1 MFSQL
6 RRDLKNRLHIQE
18 NQLADQERKCMD
30 YERKCMDYERKY
42 VEYEE
47 DNHVYTKMISETYDR
62 AMKKI
67 RIMECMLVLLFSIIL
82 AILISM

>member
-30 YERKCMDYERKY
+30 YERKYVEYERKY

-47 DNHVYTKMISETYDR
+47 DNHVYTKMISETYAR

-67 RIMECMLVLLFSIIL
+67 RIMKCMLVLLFSIIL

>member
-30 YERKCMDYERKY
+30 YERKY

-47 DNHVYTKMISETYDR
+47 DNHVYTKMISETYAR

>member
-18 NQLADQERKCMD
+18 NQLADQERKCN
-30 YERKCMDYERKY
+30 
-42 VEYEE
+42 EE
-47 DNHVYTKMISETYDR
+47 DNHVYTKMISETYAR

-67 RIMECMLVLLFSIIL
+67 FFMECMLVLLFSIIL

>member
-6 RRDLKNRLHIQE
+6 RRNLKNRLHIQE
-18 NQLADQERKCMD
+18 NQLADQERKCME
-30 YERKCMDYERKY
+30 YERKYVEYERKY

-47 DNHVYTKMISETYDR
+47 DNHVYTKMIGETYDR

-67 RIMECMLVLLFSIIL
+67 FFMECMLVLLFSIIL
-82 AILISM
+82 AILFSM